1 MPAIVSQFV
10 SIFIIVVIAIFAGQT
25 GHRRAIY
32 DLDLGKN
39 EGTLHRRSYFYVGGE
54 YLSAQNSAISF
65 GQMYVEHLVP
75 IKVLRPFPIV
85 FISGNG
91 GGVLYSL

>member
-25 GHRRAIY
+25 GHRALY
-32 DLDLGKN
+32 DLDLGGRNK
-39 EGTLHRRSYFYVGGE
+39 GTLHRRSYFYVGGE
-54 YLSAQNSAISF
+54 YLAAQKSAISF

-85 FISGNG
+85 FIPGNG
-91 GGVLYSL
+91 G